1 MSKEATLISRLDD
14 LSQQARHAADD
25 YSGVLGSIREVII
38 QHFGQNGLY
47 AAYILAAV
55 LVLVLVSRL
64 TRISFNV
71 FKFVVVPALA
81 LAFVVSLVTSMQFVA
96 LLPVTV
102 TVCSLILLFKG

>member
-1 MSKEATLISRLDD
+1 MSKEATLLSRLDD
-14 LSQQARHAADD
+14 LSQKAQHAADD
-25 YSGVLGSIREVII
+25 YSGVLGDIQRII
-38 QHFGQNGLY
+38 VENFGQNGLY

-81 LAFVVSLVTSMQFVA
+81 LAFVVSLFTSMQFVA

-102 TVCSLILLFKG
+102 TLCSLILLFKG